1 MLLEYSKNKTHSPAA
16 SYSKHAWRCLIFKQR
31 KGCNHTNLIYHL
43 VSLYNQMK
51 VADTLKYT
59 PKFLLGFVLLGP
71 WWNVWSPNQPE
82 AWPFL
87 LRSHLSGRRKRTAGG
102 SWPGLGPGDWEP
114 VWPFYPSVT
123 ARAVL
128 PHPQALLGKS
138 FCGLQEEERA
148 WVTSPFISHSIQK
161 ARRCMLPS
169 SPYAEGS
176 ETSWC
181 F

>member
-1 MLLEYSKNKTHSPAA
+1 MLLQHCKNKTHSPAA
-16 SYSKHAWRCLIFKQR
+16 SYSKHARRCLIFKQR
-31 KGCNHTNLIYHL
+31 KGRNHTNLIYHL

-59 PKFLLGFVLLGP
+59 PKFLLGFVFVRPMVERL
-71 WWNVWSPNQPE
+71 VSYQPE

-102 SWPGLGPGDWEP
+102 SWPGLGPGDWKPE
-114 VWPFYPSVT
+114 WPFYPSVT

-138 FCGLQEEERA
+138 FCGPPEEERA
-148 WVTSPFISHSIQK
+148 WVTSPFISHSLQEP
-161 ARRCMLPS
+161 RRCVLPS
-169 SPYAEGS
+169 RPYAEGS